1 MWENS
6 ISRLSM
12 GVAIVAIAG
21 AGLHFSASPVWADSL
36 NGKGSEFEARCTQGA
51 VQARAPAG
59 FTVQPIKNGTF
70 KGATQFVAAKGNTP
84 AFCQA
89 VGSFITNPKTG
100 KTANFLATFPENWNG
115 KYLQLGC
122 SGHCGQFFVSNPA
135 LPTIAVTAQG
145 YGTQIID
152 KGYASIATDE
162 GHEGMAAA
170 SWALRK
176 DGSVDPDFVD
186 DFFYRAH
193 LVLSDMGKTF
203 TSSFYAKRPDAPAPI
218 TRSYFS
224 GCSGGGR
231 DAMVAASYF
240 PEKFDGIIAGSPYNP
255 LGVTV
260 QGVGLGVHKLQVP
273 NSNYTPA
280 LAAIVDPVVKRQCD
294 AADGVADGL
303 IQNPAACNFRA
314 DRDLPMCQ
322 ADQPG
327 LQCFTNAQIKT
338 VSAFLNAVRDEKGN
352 VIQPGFSV
360 SELQSATAGAG
371 GMLSTEALKIL
382 VHGND
387 PKFAAADYLTLKYD
401 PQLGYHATVTAK
413 EVATIKAALARGY
426 GHMPEKAAGLLKG
439 KTKLLMWHNW
449 SDEQLTPYNS
459 INYYN
464 ALAKRH
470 GGFAKLQQKARLFMI
485 PGTSHCSISGV
496 APGSFDAIGALENW
510 VEKGNA
516 PNALTANVAFR
527 DFTPGAPKAASLNFP
542 NWTQKLCAFPA
553 VARYSGKGD
562 VQDAANW
569 SCPANDKRGLIV
581 GETGRLAGMMK

>member
-1 MWENS
+1 MWKTS
-6 ISRLSM
+6 SSRVSL
-12 GVAIVAIAG
+12 GIATLGIMG
-21 AGLHFSASPVWADSL
+21 AGLHFAVSPVLADDPGGNEHEL
-36 NGKGSEFEARCTQGA
+36 AARCTPEA
-51 VQARAPAG
+51 VQALAPVG
-59 FTVQPIKNGTF
+59 VTVKAIKNGTF
-70 KGATQFVAAKGNTP
+70 KGATQFVAAKGIRP
-84 AFCQA
+84 AFCQV
-89 VGSFITNPKTG
+89 VGSFVTNPKTG
-100 KTANFLATFPENWNG
+100 KSANFLATFPENWNG

-145 YGTQIID
+145 YGSQIID

-176 DGSVDPDFVD
+176 DGSVDPDYVD
-186 DFFYRAH
+186 DFLYRAH
-193 LVLSDMGKTF
+193 LVLSDLGKKF
-203 TSSFYAKRPDAPAPI
+203 TSSFYAKRPDATAPI
-218 TRSYFS
+218 SRSYFS

-260 QGVGLGVHKLQVP
+260 QGVGLGVHKQQIP
-273 NSNYTPA
+273 NGNYTPA
-280 LAAIVDPVVKRQCD
+280 LAAMVDSIVKQQCD
-294 AADGVADGL
+294 ASDGVADGL

-314 DRDLPMCQ
+314 DRDLPVCQ
-322 ADQPG
+322 ADQTGP
-327 LQCFTNAQIKT
+327 QCFTKAQVKT
-338 VSAFLNAVRDEKGN
+338 VSLFLNAVRDEKGN

-360 SELQSATAGAG
+360 SELQSATGSAG
-371 GMLSTEALKIL
+371 GMLSTEALKIF

-387 PKFAAADYLTLKYD
+387 PKFAAADYVKFKLGR
-401 PQLGYHATVTAK
+401 QSGYHTTVSTK
-413 EVATIKAALARGY
+413 EVAAIKAALIRGY

-439 KTKLLMWHNW
+439 KTKFLMWHNW

-459 INYYN
+459 INFYN

-485 PGTSHCSISGV
+485 PGSSHCSISGV

-510 VEKGNA
+510 VEKDDA
-516 PNALTANVAFR
+516 PQALTANVAFR
-527 DFTPGAPKAASLNFP
+527 DFTPGAPKAAALNFP

-569 SCPANDKRGLIV
+569 SCPADDRRGLIV
-581 GETGRLAGMMK
+581 GESGHLAGMMK

>member
-1 MWENS
+1 MWKTS
-6 ISRLSM
+6 IDGLSV
-12 GVAIVAIAG
+12 GVAIIVIAG
-21 AGLHFSASPVWADSL
+21 AGLHFSVSPVWADDPSG
-36 NGKGSEFEARCTQGA
+36 NANEFEARCTPAA

-59 FTVQPIKNGTF
+59 FTVMPIKNGAF
-70 KGATQFVAAKGNTP
+70 KGATQFVAAKGKTP

-89 VGSFITNPKTG
+89 AGSFTTNPKTG

-135 LPTIAVTAQG
+135 MPTIAVTAQG

-186 DFFYRAH
+186 DWLYRAH
-193 LVLSDMGKTF
+193 LVLSDMGKKF
-203 TSSFYAKRPDAPAPI
+203 TSSFYAKRPDVPAPI
-218 TRSYFS
+218 SRSYFS

-260 QGVGLGVHKLQVP
+260 QGVGIGVHKLQVP
-273 NSNYTPA
+273 NSNYTA
-280 LAAIVDPVVKRQCD
+280 SLAAIVDPIVKRQCD

-314 DRDLPMCQ
+314 DRDLPRCE

-327 LQCFTNAQIKT
+327 PQCFTNAQIKT
-338 VSAFLNAVRDEKGN
+338 VSMFLNAVRDEKGN
-352 VIQPGFSV
+352 VIQPGYSV
-360 SELQSATAGAG
+360 SELQSATGSAGSI
-371 GMLSTEALKIL
+371 LSTEALKIF

-387 PKFAAADYLTLKYD
+387 PKFAAADYFKLKSD
-401 PQLGYHATVTAK
+401 PQWGYHATV
-413 EVATIKAALARGY
+413 KA
-426 GHMPEKAAGLLKG
+426 
-439 KTKLLMWHNW
+439 
-449 SDEQLTPYNS
+449 
-459 INYYN
+459 
-464 ALAKRH
+464 
-470 GGFAKLQQKARLFMI
+470 QKKWPRSR
-485 PGTSHCSISGV
+485 P
-496 APGSFDAIGALENW
+496 P
-510 VEKGNA
+510 
-516 PNALTANVAFR
+516 
-527 DFTPGAPKAASLNFP
+527 
-542 NWTQKLCAFPA
+542 
-553 VARYSGKGD
+553 
-562 VQDAANW
+562 
-569 SCPANDKRGLIV
+569 
-581 GETGRLAGMMK
+581 